1 LERSKNF
8 VIGGAA
14 GKKMCEKE
22 TKNKKSEKKVK
33 NKSKNKSDEKDLGL

>member
-14 GKKMCEKE
+14 GEKMFEREVKKNLM
-22 TKNKKSEKKVK
+22 NRLQVRKK
-33 NKSKNKSDEKDLGL
+33 